1 MGVAMRFRVPRV
13 LRFLKHPLVILGWA
27 TSIAALTLWAI
38 FLGYLLP
45 KNVTGG
51 GFLSAV
57 VNASPVP
64 IVIFFLGSFGICALA
79 AVVIS
84 DTTRTILSFFPSFVG
99 AWIITYFV
107 LILPD
112 LLGCCQGVLER
123 AAVSWTL
130 VAFFPYVFFVDLL
143 GTLVGMGVS
152 GKMQ

>member
-1 MGVAMRFRVPRV
+1 MR
-13 LRFLKHPLVILGWA
+13 LRILGILRHPLIILGWA

-57 VNASPVP
+57 VNASIVP
-64 IVIFFLGSFGICALA
+64 LATFFLGSFGICAFA

-84 DTTRTILSFFPSFVG
+84 DTNRTILSFFPSFVG

-112 LLGCCQGVLER
+112 LLGCCFGALELS
-123 AAVSWTL
+123 AVSFTL
-130 VAFFPYVFFVDLL
+130 VAFFPYVFFVDLA
-143 GTLVGMGVS
+143 GTLVGMGIS
-152 GKMQ
+152 GMIE

>member
-1 MGVAMRFRVPRV
+1 MR
-13 LRFLKHPLVILGWA
+13 LRILGILRLPLIILGWA

-57 VNASPVP
+57 VNASIVP
-64 IVIFFLGSFGICALA
+64 ITIFFLGSFGICAFA

-84 DTTRTILSFFPSFVG
+84 DTQRTILSFFPSFVG

-112 LLGCCQGVLER
+112 LMGCCLGTLELS
-123 AAVSWTL
+123 AVSFTL
-130 VAFFPYVFFVDLL
+130 VAFFPYVFFVDLM
-143 GTLVGMGVS
+143 GTLVGMGIS
-152 GKMQ
+152 GMMG